1 MGSKISWRVKRLTQ
15 LGKWDMNTETFVA
28 RDSKVAL
35 EKVKAKLGADAL
47 ILSTTRSG
55 AGVEISAISGDEIA
69 IEVKQDCNDL
79 PKKSVND
86 ITLGYLDRELKALRE
101 VLYNALGE
109 RAWQEMAGKKPVLS
123 AIEQRLFT
131 LGLSKAS
138 IEVVTSNIDSSR
150 ALNDAWSDALSN
162 LISLIDS
169 ANDEA
174 TKLGP
179 APKAIV
185 GGTSSCRSMICRQML
200 TECLQTSKPSQ
211 ILVISATQDP
221 SGALTDFCKRE
232 KVRRVHVRSMLEA
245 RQYLK
250 RSARRKKVI
259 IETGDL
265 NPSLGIH
272 DPIFDLFNDQEL
284 GVSVISVLPATH
296 QAEIL
301 RSIDRHIKHLPISG
315 AIISQVSDAVSLGAV
330 LDTFI
335 CAEIALLG
343 VSRQSDNVVQQLTSS
358 GLIRLAKK
366 LARDR
371 LEENRLVT
379 ASSGYSK
386 TA

>member
-1 MGSKISWRVKRLTQ
+1 
-15 LGKWDMNTETFVA
+15 MNTETFVA
-28 RDSKVAL
+28 RDSKGAL
-35 EKVKAKLGADAL
+35 EKVKAKLGANAL
-47 ILSTTRSG
+47 ILSTSRSE

-69 IEVKQDCNDL
+69 VDVKRDCIDS

-131 LGLSKAS
+131 LGLSKPS

-150 ALNDAWSDALSN
+150 GLNDAWSDVLSN

-185 GGTSSCRSMICRQML
+185 GGTGSCRAMICRQLL

-211 ILVISATQDP
+211 ILVISATRDP
-221 SGALTDFCKRE
+221 SGALIDFCKRE

-265 NPSLGIH
+265 MPSLGIH

-284 GVSVISVLPATH
+284 GISVISVLPATH

-371 LEENRLVT
+371 LEENKLVT
-379 ASSGYSK
+379 ASSGCSK